1 MDEGYSH
8 GFYNNASDFQ
18 PTDSQ
23 YAYETTGNDVHKAFF
38 NRVNRFNRIGTENA
52 TVRV

>member
-1 MDEGYSH
+1 MDEGYSQ

-23 YAYETTGNDVHKAFF
+23 YAYETGSDVHKAFL